1 MSSKCKY
8 SKISLITVTDKKIP
22 YKPYGIRVCIYIY
35 IYKSMRFSAGNLESL
50 LKIWYNSVLIKFVS
64 FFLGSSFS
72 G

>member
-35 IYKSMRFSAGNLESL
+35 IYIYIYKSMRFSAGNLESL
-50 LKIWYNSVLIKFVS
+50 LKI
-64 FFLGSSFS
+64 
-72 G
+72 

>member
-35 IYKSMRFSAGNLESL
+35 KKSMRFSAGNLESL
-50 LKIWYNSVLIKFVS
+50 LKI
-64 FFLGSSFS
+64 
-72 G
+72 

>member
-35 IYKSMRFSAGNLESL
+35 MRFSAGNLESL
-50 LKIWYNSVLIKFVS
+50 LKI
-64 FFLGSSFS
+64 
-72 G
+72 

>member
-50 LKIWYNSVLIKFVS
+50 LKIWYNSVLIKLV
-64 FFLGSSFS
+64 GSFS